1 MMKFQSAI
9 RGLRLILL
17 PEQKREVNGVPITDG
32 GVVIQFENGN
42 FDVEAFLERVGAE
55 KSELI
60 NSPTKAKAFR
70 DSIIA
75 RITSCGD
82 FLCGKVW
89 EHKVLTA
96 EQKADLM
103 KAQFDAQFAALKGED
118 RDRFVKQ
125 FTINMPGVSVRHVD
139 HDAVEV
145 IDHEAE
151 AKASAKVEAKKSE
164 VETKSKK

>member
-1 MMKFQSAI
+1 MKFQSVI

-17 PEQKREVNGVPITDG
+17 PEQKREVNGIPMTDN
-32 GVVIQFENGN
+32 GVVIKFENGN
-42 FDVEAFLERVGAE
+42 FDVEAFVERITAE
-55 KSELI
+55 KPELV

-82 FLCGKVW
+82 FLCNKVW
-89 EHKVLTA
+89 EYKVLTA

-103 KAQFDAQFAALKGED
+103 KAQFDAQFAALEGED

-139 HDAVEV
+139 HDVVEV

-151 AKASAKVEAKKSE
+151 AKALAKKAEVKVEAKK
-164 VETKSKK
+164 

>member
-1 MMKFQSAI
+1 MKFQSAI

-17 PEQKREVNGVPITDG
+17 PEHKREVNGVVLTDG
-32 GVVIQFENGN
+32 GVVIHFENGN
-42 FDVEAFLERVGAE
+42 FDVEAFVTRITAE
-55 KSELI
+55 KPELV
-60 NSPTKAKAFR
+60 NSPAKAKAFR
-70 DSIIA
+70 DSVVDRII
-75 RITSCGD
+75 SCGD

-145 IDHEAE
+145 INHEADAEAE
-151 AKASAKVEAKKSE
+151 AKKAEAE
-164 VETKSKK
+164 AKSKK